1 MADGVL
7 NASFL
12 IIEGQ
17 PMDICWGL
25 DLMGQHGC
33 SLSRENLKIGG
44 RDVPALDK
52 DELPKDI
59 ETLQQHGPII
69 DPDSEHGKMV
79 KKFEAYKA
87 ESKRKEKKGQN

>member
-1 MADGVL
+1 MLSIHQLLKITYITGRAQDIRVTVADGVL

-33 SLSRENLKIGG
+33 SLSRENL
-44 RDVPALDK
+44 
-52 DELPKDI
+52 
-59 ETLQQHGPII
+59 
-69 DPDSEHGKMV
+69 MV
-79 KKFEAYKA
+79 GEY
-87 ESKRKEKKGQN
+87 S